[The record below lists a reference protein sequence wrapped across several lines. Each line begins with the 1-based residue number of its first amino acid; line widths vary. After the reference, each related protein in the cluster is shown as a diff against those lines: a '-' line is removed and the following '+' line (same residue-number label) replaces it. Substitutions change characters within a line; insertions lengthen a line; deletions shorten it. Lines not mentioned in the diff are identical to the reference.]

1 MRFFFGKGIHSFN
14 KWYIRQNILMNW
26 INLLGAYR
34 FGDQLPRVM
43 DEAQNRSIF
52 EQDYDRII
60 FSTPFRRLQD
70 KTQVIPLPEY
80 DFVHNRLTHSI
91 EVSSVGRTLG
101 KMVGTALIEKYPE
114 LKQLS
119 LSHHDFG
126 AIVAAASL
134 AHDIGNPPFGHS
146 GESAISEYF
155 LNGEG
160 AKYQA
165 QLSESE
171 WNDIIRFE
179 GNANGFRILTHAG
192 NGSLG
197 GLRLSYPTL
206 AAFTKYP
213 KQSLPVLPK
222 GRASEKKFGFFQ
234 SEKDLFD
241 ELALKLDLLQVNHSI
256 GKYYRRHPLAF
267 LVEAADDICYHIID
281 FEDGL
286 RMQWIDFEWAEKL
299 LLPIAGK
306 AFYRASYDAL
316 SLVEEKA
323 SYLRAVAINSLI
335 KEMSDIFL
343 QNEEAI
349 LAGTFDTS
357 LINLSAHKNEIDQI
371 KAISLQKVYKAKQ
384 VLEIEAA
391 GFEVIGGLLN
401 MFLQALQHVC
411 NPNLA
416 KMQYKQ
422 AKMAELLPAH
432 LKAPKNAIKEST
444 YLQIISVCEFV
455 AGLTDRHA
463 ISLFRKLK
471 GIEMPH

>member
-1 MRFFFGKGIHSFN
+1 
-14 KWYIRQNILMNW
+14 MNW
-26 INLLGAYR
+26 INLLGAFRY
-34 FGDQLPRVM
+34 GDQMPRGM

-60 FSTPFRRLQD
+60 FATPFRRLQD

-101 KMVGTALIEKYPE
+101 KMVGTVLLEKYPE
-114 LKQLS
+114 LKKLS
-119 LSHHDFG
+119 ITHHDFG

-155 LNGEG
+155 LNGPG
-160 AKYQA
+160 VVFQHK
-165 QLSESE
+165 LSEAE
-171 WNDIIRFE
+171 WNDVTRFE
-179 GNANGFRILTHAG
+179 GNANGFRILTNAANAHA
-192 NGSLG
+192 G
-197 GLRLSYPTL
+197 GLRLTYPTL

-213 KQSLPVLPK
+213 KESLPILPK

-234 SEKDLFD
+234 SEQALFD
-241 ELALKLDLLQVNHSI
+241 ELALRLGLMQVHHDEGS
-256 GKYYRRHPLAF
+256 YYRRHPLAF

-306 AFYRASYDAL
+306 AFYKASYDAIIL
-316 SLVEEKA
+316 TEEKA

-335 KEMSDIFL
+335 KEMAELFL
-343 QNEEAI
+343 QHEEAI
-349 LAGTFDTS
+349 LQGTFDTS
-357 LINLSAHKNEIDQI
+357 LISLSAHKNEIDQI

-384 VLEIEAA
+384 VIEIEAA
-391 GFEVIGGLLN
+391 GFEVIGGLLD
-401 MFLQALQHVC
+401 MFLKALQQVC
-411 NPNLA
+411 NPNHG
-416 KMQYKQ
+416 KIQYKH
-422 AKMAELLPAH
+422 KKIAELLPAH
-432 LKAPKNAIKEST
+432 LQNPKAEIKESI

-471 GIEMPH
+471 GIELPN

>member
-1 MRFFFGKGIHSFN
+1 
-14 KWYIRQNILMNW
+14 MNW
-26 INLLGAYR
+26 INLLGAFR
-34 FGDQLPRVM
+34 HGDKEARPLS
-43 DEAQNRSIF
+43 EAQNRSIF

-101 KMVGTALIEKYPE
+101 KIVGTALLEKYPE
-114 LKQLS
+114 LKSMQ

-155 LNGEG
+155 VNGKG
-160 AKYQA
+160 AVYQSK
-165 QLSESE
+165 LSAAE
-171 WNDIIRFE
+171 WNDITRFE
-179 GNANGFRILTHAG
+179 GNANGFRILTNSASG
-192 NGSLG
+192 AAG

-213 KQSLPVLPK
+213 KESLPILQK
-222 GRASEKKFGFFQ
+222 GRASEKKYGYFQ
-234 SEKDLFD
+234 SEQTLFD
-241 ELALKLDLLQVNHSI
+241 ELALRLGLMQVHHHEAN
-256 GKYYRRHPLAF
+256 YYRRHPLAF

-286 RMQWIDFEWAEKL
+286 RMGWIDFEWAEKL
-299 LLPIAGK
+299 LIPIAGSAMYK
-306 AFYRASYDAL
+306 ASYD
-316 SLVEEKA
+316 SLQYMEEKA

-335 KEMSDIFL
+335 KEMADIFL
-343 QNEEAI
+343 AHEEEI
-349 LAGTFDTS
+349 LQGTFDTS
-357 LINLSAHKNEIDQI
+357 LIKLSKHTNEIDQI
-371 KAISLQKVYKAKQ
+371 KSISLQKVYKAKQ
-384 VLEIEAA
+384 VIEIEAA
-391 GFEVIGGLLN
+391 GFEVIGGLLD
-401 MFLQALQHVC
+401 MFLKALNQIC
-411 NPNLA
+411 MPNA
-416 KMQYKQ
+416 IKMQYKH
-422 AKMAELLPAH
+422 KKIAELLPLH
-432 LKAPKNAIKEST
+432 LQNPKKEIRESE

-455 AGLTDRHA
+455 ASLTDRHA

-471 GIEMPH
+471 GIELPN

>member
-1 MRFFFGKGIHSFN
+1 
-14 KWYIRQNILMNW
+14 MNW
-26 INLLGAYR
+26 INLLGAFR
-34 FGDQLPRVM
+34 HGDQLPRVM

-101 KMVGTALIEKYPE
+101 KMVGTALLEKYPALKE
-114 LKQLS
+114 LS
-119 LSHHDFG
+119 ISHHDFG

-155 LNGEG
+155 LNGLG
-160 AKYQA
+160 AQYQSK
-165 QLSESE
+165 LSESE
-171 WNDIIRFE
+171 WNDITRFE
-179 GNANGFRILTHAG
+179 GNANGFRILTNASNAHA
-192 NGSLG
+192 G

-213 KQSLPVLPK
+213 KESLPILPK

-234 SEKDLFD
+234 SEQPLFE
-241 ELALKLDLLQVNHSI
+241 ELAVKLGLMQVNHPD
-256 GKYYRRHPLAF
+256 GNYFRRHPLAF

-299 LLPIAGK
+299 LLPIAGN
-306 AFYRASYDAL
+306 AFYRASYEAI
-316 SLVEEKA
+316 SLKEEKA

-335 KEMSDIFL
+335 NEMAELFL
-343 QNEEAI
+343 KHEAEI
-349 LAGTFDTS
+349 LKGEFDTS
-357 LINLSAHKNEIDQI
+357 LLHLSAHKQEIDQI

-384 VLEIEAA
+384 VIEIEAA
-391 GFEVIGGLLN
+391 GFEVIGGLLDL
-401 MFLQALQHVC
+401 FLQALQQLCKSDPH
-411 NPNLA
+411 
-416 KMQYKQ
+416 KTQYKH
-422 AKMAELLPAH
+422 KKIAELLPAH
-432 LKAPKNAIKEST
+432 LQSPKPEIKEST

-463 ISLFRKLK
+463 ISLYRKLK
-471 GIEMPH
+471 GIELPN

>member
-1 MRFFFGKGIHSFN
+1 
-14 KWYIRQNILMNW
+14 MNW
-26 INLLGAYR
+26 INLLGAFR
-34 FGDQLPRVM
+34 HGDQLPRVI

-114 LKQLS
+114 LKKMAVT
-119 LSHHDFG
+119 HHDFG

-155 LNGEG
+155 LNGPG
-160 AKYQA
+160 ASYQSK
-165 QLSESE
+165 LSEAE
-171 WNDIIRFE
+171 WNDITRFE
-179 GNANGFRILTHAG
+179 GNANGFRILTNAA
-192 NGSLG
+192 NMQTG

-213 KQSLPVLPK
+213 KESLPILPK

-234 SEKDLFD
+234 SEQSLFD
-241 ELALKLDLLQVNHSI
+241 ELALRLGLMQVNHEE
-256 GKYYRRHPLAF
+256 GNYYRRHPLAF

-286 RMQWIDFEWAEKL
+286 RLQWIDFEWAEKL
-299 LLPIAGK
+299 LLPIAGNT
-306 AFYRASYDAL
+306 FYQASYEAIPL
-316 SLVEEKA
+316 KEEKA

-335 KEMSDIFL
+335 KEMAELFL
-343 QNEEAI
+343 IHEEAI
-349 LAGTFDTS
+349 LQGDFDTS
-357 LINLSAHKNEIDQI
+357 LLNLSVHKKEIDQI

-384 VLEIEAA
+384 VIEIEAA
-391 GFEVIGGLLN
+391 GFEVIGGLLDL
-401 MFLQALQHVC
+401 FLQALQQIC
-411 NPNLA
+411 FA
-416 KMQYKQ
+416 EGTKIQYKH
-422 AKMAELLPAH
+422 KKIAELLPTH
-432 LKAPKNAIKEST
+432 LQIPKPEIREST

-463 ISLFRKLK
+463 ISLYRKLK
-471 GIEMPH
+471 GIELPN